1 MYLKKEKISIWKWI
15 GLFFGTMILFTILS
29 RAIYQH
35 STAVVTTKMPT
46 SGTIN
51 HTVQI
56 TGKTVQNQELAV
68 TTIGGLRIASICVN
82 EGQQVKQGDVLFVL
96 DLDYL
101 DEVILKQEQ
110 DMKKQQLSVWDAY
123 AQNSNAQKQ
132 RENQQAQ
139 AEENYDNAVAKAQTA
154 VDRAK
159 RDLERAKTAL
169 ENYRNGVTDDKAEEE
184 ALELACQEAR
194 TVYNDAFAALE
205 ALEQEIDQAV
215 QDAISQ
221 AETELQQTA
230 LQSATQP
237 PAETILTE
245 ETGSTEE
252 TTVPVEPV
260 EIAEQAPIATEL
272 SPAQKA
278 EIEASVRASYADRL
292 SAAQASV
299 QQAQQAVTDADAE
312 LEAFCQRQSSGAT
325 LSEQDYLDALELAC
339 QEARKV
345 YNDAVTAL
353 GALGQ
358 EIDQAV
364 QGAISQAETELQQTA
379 LQSATQPPAE
389 TILTEETG
397 STEETT
403 VPVEPVEIAEQA
415 PIATE
420 LSPAQKAEIE
430 ASVRASYA
438 DRLSAA
444 QASVQQAQ
452 QAVTD
457 ADAELEAFCQ
467 RQSSG
472 ATLSEQDYLDAVEQ
486 AQEVYDDA
494 VAALETTITTYGRAV
509 SSANLPAST
518 SNSAQ
523 IGQITYDQMK
533 MELEKLEAL
542 QEAEGKILSPTD
554 GIVTKCNVQTG
565 EKTTDTTAIL
575 LADLGQG
582 CKFSGLAT
590 EEDSQYIGVGDKVL
604 LQTSNGKAYKDLP
617 VTTFSTTEEPDGG
630 YRLTVQIPSGNLALG
645 ANVNLSFTKKS
656 QPYSCCVPLSALR
669 LDNRNQTY
677 VLVVQQ
683 VISVMGTELQA
694 KKVNVTVL
702 EQNETMVAL
711 AEGTLGSKDKVIVGS
726 DKTIDIGSRVRVE

>member
-1 MYLKKEKISIWKWI
+1 MYLKKEKISIGKWI

-194 TVYNDAFAALE
+194 TVYNDAVAALE

-252 TTVPVEPV
+252 TSVPVEPV

-312 LEAFCQRQSSGAT
+312 LEVFRQRQSSGA
-325 LSEQDYLDALELAC
+325 
-339 QEARKV
+339 
-345 YNDAVTAL
+345 
-353 GALGQ
+353 
-358 EIDQAV
+358 
-364 QGAISQAETELQQTA
+364 
-379 LQSATQPPAE
+379 P
-389 TILTEETG
+389 
-397 STEETT
+397 
-403 VPVEPVEIAEQA
+403 
-415 PIATE
+415 
-420 LSPAQKAEIE
+420 
-430 ASVRASYA
+430 
-438 DRLSAA
+438 
-444 QASVQQAQ
+444 
-452 QAVTD
+452 
-457 ADAELEAFCQ
+457 
-467 RQSSG
+467 
-472 ATLSEQDYLDAVEQ
+472 LSEQDYLDAVEQ

-494 VAALETTITTYGRAV
+494 VAALESTKTTYGRAV

-518 SNSAQ
+518 GYSAQ

-617 VTTFSTTEEPDGG
+617 VTTFSTTEEPGGG

>member
-110 DMKKQQLSVWDAY
+110 NMKKQQLSVWDAW

-132 RENQQAQ
+132 KENQQAQ
-139 AEENYDNAVAKAQTA
+139 AEENYNNAVSQAETA
-154 VDRAK
+154 VERAE

-169 ENYRNGVTDDKAEEE
+169 ENFYNGVSNDKEEEE
-184 ALELACQEAR
+184 ALLLACEKAKDAR
-194 TVYNDAFAALE
+194 ATLE
-205 ALEQEIDQAV
+205 NQIDQAV
-215 QDAISQ
+215 LDAIAQEESKP
-221 AETELQQTA
+221 EITELTPEQKKQ
-230 LQSATQP
+230 
-237 PAETILTE
+237 IE
-245 ETGSTEE
+245 E
-252 TTVPVEPV
+252 
-260 EIAEQAPIATEL
+260 
-272 SPAQKA
+272 
-278 EIEASVRASYADRL
+278 SVRANYADSIL
-292 SAAQASV
+292 AAQQDV
-299 QQAQQAVTDADAE
+299 EDADAE
-312 LEAFCQRQSSGAT
+312 LEAFR
-325 LSEQDYLDALELAC
+325 
-339 QEARKV
+339 
-345 YNDAVTAL
+345 
-353 GALGQ
+353 
-358 EIDQAV
+358 
-364 QGAISQAETELQQTA
+364 
-379 LQSATQPPAE
+379 
-389 TILTEETG
+389 
-397 STEETT
+397 
-403 VPVEPVEIAEQA
+403 
-415 PIATE
+415 
-420 LSPAQKAEIE
+420 
-430 ASVRASYA
+430 
-438 DRLSAA
+438 
-444 QASVQQAQ
+444 
-452 QAVTD
+452 
-457 ADAELEAFCQ
+457 Q

-494 VAALETTITTYGRAV
+494 VAALESTKTTYGRAV

-645 ANVNLSFTKKS
+645 ANVHLSFTKKS

-702 EQNETMVAL
+702 EQNETMAAL
-711 AEGTLGSKDKVIVGS
+711 AEGTLDSKDKVIVGS

>member
-194 TVYNDAFAALE
+194 TVYNDAVAALE

-312 LEAFCQRQSSGAT
+312 LEVFR
-325 LSEQDYLDALELAC
+325 
-339 QEARKV
+339 
-345 YNDAVTAL
+345 
-353 GALGQ
+353 
-358 EIDQAV
+358 
-364 QGAISQAETELQQTA
+364 
-379 LQSATQPPAE
+379 
-389 TILTEETG
+389 
-397 STEETT
+397 
-403 VPVEPVEIAEQA
+403 
-415 PIATE
+415 
-420 LSPAQKAEIE
+420 
-430 ASVRASYA
+430 
-438 DRLSAA
+438 
-444 QASVQQAQ
+444 
-452 QAVTD
+452 
-457 ADAELEAFCQ
+457 Q

-494 VAALETTITTYGRAV
+494 VAALESTKTTYGRAV

-518 SNSAQ
+518 GYSAQ

-617 VTTFSTTEEPDGG
+617 VTTFSTTEEPGGG

-669 LDNRNQTY
+669 LDNRNQTD

>member
-110 DMKKQQLSVWDAY
+110 DMKKQQLSVWEAW
-123 AQNSNAQKQ
+123 AHNSNAQKQ
-132 RENQQAQ
+132 KENQQAQ
-139 AEENYDNAVAKAQTA
+139 AEENYNNAVSQAETA
-154 VDRAK
+154 VERAE

-169 ENYRNGVTDDKAEEE
+169 ENFHKGVSNDKEEEE
-184 ALELACQEAR
+184 ALLLACEKAEMD
-194 TVYNDAFAALE
+194 YDSAL
-205 ALEQEIDQAV
+205 ATLENLQGEIDQAV
-215 QDAISQ
+215 RDAIAQEERKVQQQGTVVQ
-221 AETELQQTA
+221 A
-230 LQSATQP
+230 
-237 PAETILTE
+237 
-245 ETGSTEE
+245 E
-252 TTVPVEPV
+252 TTVPEESEPEITEPV
-260 EIAEQAPIATEL
+260 TIEEPVPIATEL
-272 SPAQKA
+272 TPEQKKQ
-278 EIEASVRASYADRL
+278 IEASVRASYADRL

-312 LEAFCQRQSSGAT
+312 LEAFR
-325 LSEQDYLDALELAC
+325 
-339 QEARKV
+339 
-345 YNDAVTAL
+345 
-353 GALGQ
+353 
-358 EIDQAV
+358 
-364 QGAISQAETELQQTA
+364 
-379 LQSATQPPAE
+379 
-389 TILTEETG
+389 
-397 STEETT
+397 
-403 VPVEPVEIAEQA
+403 
-415 PIATE
+415 
-420 LSPAQKAEIE
+420 
-430 ASVRASYA
+430 
-438 DRLSAA
+438 
-444 QASVQQAQ
+444 
-452 QAVTD
+452 
-457 ADAELEAFCQ
+457 Q

-494 VAALETTITTYGRAV
+494 VAALESTKTTYGRAV
-509 SSANLPAST
+509 SSANLPTST

-617 VTTFSTTEEPDGG
+617 VTTFSTTEEPGGG

-645 ANVNLSFTKKS
+645 ANVHLSFTKKS

-677 VLVVQQ
+677 VLVVQE

-702 EQNETMVAL
+702 EQNETMAAL

>member
-230 LQSATQP
+230 LQSATQS

-312 LEAFCQRQSSGAT
+312 LEVFR
-325 LSEQDYLDALELAC
+325 
-339 QEARKV
+339 
-345 YNDAVTAL
+345 
-353 GALGQ
+353 
-358 EIDQAV
+358 
-364 QGAISQAETELQQTA
+364 
-379 LQSATQPPAE
+379 
-389 TILTEETG
+389 
-397 STEETT
+397 
-403 VPVEPVEIAEQA
+403 
-415 PIATE
+415 
-420 LSPAQKAEIE
+420 
-430 ASVRASYA
+430 
-438 DRLSAA
+438 
-444 QASVQQAQ
+444 
-452 QAVTD
+452 
-457 ADAELEAFCQ
+457 Q

-494 VAALETTITTYGRAV
+494 VAALESTKTTYGRAV

-518 SNSAQ
+518 GYSAQ

-617 VTTFSTTEEPDGG
+617 VTTFSTTEEPGGG

-669 LDNRNQTY
+669 LDKRNQTY

>member
-1 MYLKKEKISIWKWI
+1 MPCQVERISYVSEKEKISIWKWI

-194 TVYNDAFAALE
+194 TVYNDAVAALE

-245 ETGSTEE
+245 ETGGTEE

-278 EIEASVRASYADRL
+278 EIEASVRASYAGRL

-312 LEAFCQRQSSGAT
+312 LEAFR
-325 LSEQDYLDALELAC
+325 
-339 QEARKV
+339 
-345 YNDAVTAL
+345 
-353 GALGQ
+353 
-358 EIDQAV
+358 
-364 QGAISQAETELQQTA
+364 
-379 LQSATQPPAE
+379 
-389 TILTEETG
+389 
-397 STEETT
+397 
-403 VPVEPVEIAEQA
+403 
-415 PIATE
+415 
-420 LSPAQKAEIE
+420 
-430 ASVRASYA
+430 
-438 DRLSAA
+438 
-444 QASVQQAQ
+444 
-452 QAVTD
+452 
-457 ADAELEAFCQ
+457 Q

-494 VAALETTITTYGRAV
+494 VAALESTKTTYGRAV

-617 VTTFSTTEEPDGG
+617 VTTFSTTEEPGGG

-702 EQNETMVAL
+702 EQNETMAAL
-711 AEGTLGSKDKVIVGS
+711 AEGTLDSKDKVIVGS

>member
-35 STAVVTTKMPT
+35 STAVVITKMPS

-68 TTIGGLRIASICVN
+68 TTIGGLRISSICVN
-82 EGQQVKQGDVLFVL
+82 EGQQVKQGNVLFVL

-110 DMKKQQLSVWDAY
+110 DMKKQQLSVWDAW

-132 RENQQAQ
+132 KENQQAQ
-139 AEENYDNAVAKAQTA
+139 AEENYNNAVSQAETA
-154 VDRAK
+154 VERAK

-169 ENYRNGVTDDKAEEE
+169 ENFYNGVSNDKEEEETLLLACEKAE
-184 ALELACQEAR
+184 ADYDSAVGTLANLQS
-194 TVYNDAFAALE
+194 
-205 ALEQEIDQAV
+205 EIDQAV
-215 QDAISQ
+215 RDAIAQ
-221 AETELQQTA
+221 AESELQQQA
-230 LQSATQP
+230 AVVPEGASVP
-237 PAETILTE
+237 EETISS
-245 ETGSTEE
+245 GKSA
-252 TTVPVEPV
+252 P
-260 EIAEQAPIATEL
+260 EIAELTQE
-272 SPAQKA
+272 QK
-278 EIEASVRASYADRL
+278 EQIEASVRASYADRL

-312 LEAFCQRQSSGAT
+312 LEAFR
-325 LSEQDYLDALELAC
+325 
-339 QEARKV
+339 
-345 YNDAVTAL
+345 
-353 GALGQ
+353 
-358 EIDQAV
+358 
-364 QGAISQAETELQQTA
+364 
-379 LQSATQPPAE
+379 
-389 TILTEETG
+389 
-397 STEETT
+397 
-403 VPVEPVEIAEQA
+403 
-415 PIATE
+415 
-420 LSPAQKAEIE
+420 
-430 ASVRASYA
+430 
-438 DRLSAA
+438 
-444 QASVQQAQ
+444 
-452 QAVTD
+452 
-457 ADAELEAFCQ
+457 Q

-494 VAALETTITTYGRAV
+494 VAALESTKTTYGRAV

-590 EEDSQYIGVGDKVL
+590 EEDSQYIGAGDRVL

-645 ANVNLSFTKKS
+645 ANVHLSFTKKS

-669 LDNRNQTY
+669 LDNRNQTF
-677 VLVVQQ
+677 VLVVQE
-683 VISVMGTELQA
+683 VTSVMGTELQA

-702 EQNETMVAL
+702 EQNETMAAL

>member
-194 TVYNDAFAALE
+194 TVYNDAVAALE

-278 EIEASVRASYADRL
+278 EIEASVRASYAGRL

-312 LEAFCQRQSSGAT
+312 LEAFR
-325 LSEQDYLDALELAC
+325 
-339 QEARKV
+339 
-345 YNDAVTAL
+345 
-353 GALGQ
+353 
-358 EIDQAV
+358 
-364 QGAISQAETELQQTA
+364 
-379 LQSATQPPAE
+379 
-389 TILTEETG
+389 
-397 STEETT
+397 
-403 VPVEPVEIAEQA
+403 
-415 PIATE
+415 
-420 LSPAQKAEIE
+420 
-430 ASVRASYA
+430 
-438 DRLSAA
+438 
-444 QASVQQAQ
+444 
-452 QAVTD
+452 
-457 ADAELEAFCQ
+457 Q

-494 VAALETTITTYGRAV
+494 VAALESTKTTYGRAV

-617 VTTFSTTEEPDGG
+617 VTTFSTTEEPGGG

-669 LDNRNQTY
+669 LDKRNQTY

>member
-194 TVYNDAFAALE
+194 TVYNDAVAALE

-260 EIAEQAPIATEL
+260 VIAEQAPIATEL

-312 LEAFCQRQSSGAT
+312 LEVFR
-325 LSEQDYLDALELAC
+325 
-339 QEARKV
+339 
-345 YNDAVTAL
+345 
-353 GALGQ
+353 
-358 EIDQAV
+358 
-364 QGAISQAETELQQTA
+364 
-379 LQSATQPPAE
+379 
-389 TILTEETG
+389 
-397 STEETT
+397 
-403 VPVEPVEIAEQA
+403 
-415 PIATE
+415 
-420 LSPAQKAEIE
+420 
-430 ASVRASYA
+430 
-438 DRLSAA
+438 
-444 QASVQQAQ
+444 
-452 QAVTD
+452 
-457 ADAELEAFCQ
+457 Q

-494 VAALETTITTYGRAV
+494 VAALESTKTTYGRAV

-617 VTTFSTTEEPDGG
+617 VTTFSTTEEPGGG

>member
-15 GLFFGTMILFTILS
+15 GLFFGAMILFTILS

-68 TTIGGLRIASICVN
+68 TTIGGLRISSICVN

-110 DMKKQQLSVWDAY
+110 DMKKQQLSVWDAW

-132 RENQQAQ
+132 KENQQAQ
-139 AEENYDNAVAKAQTA
+139 AEENYNNAVSQAETA
-154 VDRAK
+154 VERAE

-169 ENYRNGVTDDKAEEE
+169 ENFYNGVSNDKEEEE
-184 ALELACQEAR
+184 ALRLACEEAK
-194 TVYNDAFAALE
+194 DALATLE
-205 ALEQEIDQAV
+205 NQVDQAV
-215 QDAISQ
+215 LDAIAQ
-221 AETELQQTA
+221 AETTVSEE
-230 LQSATQP
+230 S
-237 PAETILTE
+237 ET
-245 ETGSTEE
+245 
-252 TTVPVEPV
+252 
-260 EIAEQAPIATEL
+260 EITEL
-272 SPAQKA
+272 TPEQKKQ
-278 EIEASVRASYADRL
+278 IEESVRASYADRL
-292 SAAQASV
+292 SAAQAAV

-312 LEAFCQRQSSGAT
+312 LEAFR
-325 LSEQDYLDALELAC
+325 
-339 QEARKV
+339 
-345 YNDAVTAL
+345 
-353 GALGQ
+353 
-358 EIDQAV
+358 
-364 QGAISQAETELQQTA
+364 
-379 LQSATQPPAE
+379 
-389 TILTEETG
+389 
-397 STEETT
+397 
-403 VPVEPVEIAEQA
+403 
-415 PIATE
+415 
-420 LSPAQKAEIE
+420 
-430 ASVRASYA
+430 
-438 DRLSAA
+438 
-444 QASVQQAQ
+444 
-452 QAVTD
+452 
-457 ADAELEAFCQ
+457 Q

-494 VAALETTITTYGRAV
+494 VAALESTKTTYGHAV

-617 VTTFSTTEEPDGG
+617 VTTFSTTEEPGGG

-645 ANVNLSFTKKS
+645 ANVHLSFTKKS

-669 LDNRNQTY
+669 LDNRNQTF
-677 VLVVQQ
+677 VLVVQE
-683 VISVMGTELQA
+683 VTSVMGTELQA

-702 EQNETMVAL
+702 EQNETMAAL
-711 AEGTLGSKDKVIVGS
+711 AEGTLDSKDKVIVGS